1 MAMPGG
7 GGGARRVGV
16 VGLGTMGGAM
26 AGHLIDAGFRVTGV
40 DVDPE
45 ARRRLEARGG
55 RIAKTPAE
63 LQGEVEVVLLS
74 LPSVAAFEAVVGGP
88 GGLVETAEGTG
99 AAVVVE
105 TSTLPLDRKEWARE
119 LLAAAGCTLLD
130 CPISGTGAQMAERDV
145 VYYASG
151 DPEAIEI
158 ARPFLAAC
166 GREVFDLG
174 AFGNGTRLKLIAN
187 HLVAV
192 HNAASAEAMLLVR
205 ALGIDPGRALA
216 GLTAGAGTSRIL
228 ELRGPLM
235 AEGRYEPATM
245 KVEVFQKDVDIIAGL
260 ARELRCPLPVF
271 AAAAQLN
278 LAALAMGMGTL
289 DTACLHAVLAAW
301 RRQ

>member
-1 MAMPGG
+1 MATTAGG
-7 GGGARRVGV
+7 QGVGRAGV

-26 AGHLIDAGFRVTGV
+26 AGHLLDAGFLVGGV
-40 DVDPE
+40 DVDPA
-45 ARRRLEARGG
+45 ARRRLEGRGG
-55 RIAKTPAE
+55 KVVATPAE
-63 LQGEVEVVLLS
+63 LLDDVDVLVLS
-74 LPSVAAFEAVVGGP
+74 LPSVAAFEAVVAGP
-88 GGLVETAEGTG
+88 GGLVEAARGTG

-105 TSTLPLDRKEWARE
+105 TSTLPLERKEWARE
-119 LLAAAGCTLLD
+119 VLATAGRTLLD

-151 DPEAIEI
+151 DPAAIET

-174 AFGNGTRLKLIAN
+174 AFGNGTRLKLVAN

-205 ALGIDPGRALA
+205 ALGIDPRGALA
-216 GLTAGAGTSRIL
+216 ALTAGAGTSRIL

-235 AEGRYEPATM
+235 VEGRYEPATM
-245 KVEVFQKDVDIIAGL
+245 KVEVFQKDVDIIADL
-260 ARELRCPLPVF
+260 AREVRCPLPVF

-278 LAALAMGMGTL
+278 LAALAMGMGAL
-289 DTACLHAVLAAW
+289 DTASLHEVLAAW